1 VNIRPLIGPIRPDE
15 NVQREYTGFLGYY
28 FQHNEDPVRQAAF
41 EARLARIQE
50 RDSGT
55 R

>member
-1 VNIRPLIGPIRPDE
+1 MGPRRPDE
-15 NVQREYTGFLGYY
+15 KVEWEDTGLSGYY

-41 EARLARIQE
+41 EARLDRIQE